1 LTDANEAL
9 VSRGLHRIL
18 LLARQHLEMDLA
30 FVTEFSEGKQVYRG
44 LAGDADSFGCELGGE
59 LAVAETY
66 CQLMI
71 SGQIPNAISDT
82 TTHPVVRGL
91 AVTHVADI
99 GCYVGVPIHLSDGSV
114 YGSLCAVNHTSRP
127 VDERDAKFLRLLAEL
142 LAAEVQ
148 AEQEQAQERAH
159 IQHIIRNER
168 LTIALQPIVDLQSG
182 VVLGV
187 EALSR
192 FPHRFGS
199 PDVVFRAAHLAGVGI
214 DLERLA
220 ARLAFET
227 VPLLGPEVY
236 LAINLSPAVAIQ
248 LAGLVLE
255 TSELPVDRLILE
267 ITEHSAVESYA
278 MLRDSLGAVRRC
290 GLRLAI
296 DDAGAGYAS
305 LQHIV
310 ELAPDLIKAD
320 RSLVDGVAHDRA
332 RQSVVRA
339 LVGVAAD
346 LDAVI
351 VAEGVERPDD
361 LDTIRGLDVD
371 AAQGYLFARPSTDR
385 TDVTKWIASGLP
397 R

>member
-1 LTDANEAL
+1 LADANEAL

-44 LAGDADSFGCELGGE
+44 LAGDADSFGCELDGE
-59 LAVAETY
+59 LALAETY

-71 SGQIPNAISDT
+71 SGQIPNAIPDT
-82 TTHPVVRGL
+82 ATHPGVRGL
-91 AVTHVADI
+91 AVTHVAGI
-99 GCYVGVPIHLSDGSV
+99 GCYVGVPIHLSDGSI
-114 YGSLCAVNHTSRP
+114 YGSLCAVSHTSRP

-142 LAAEVQ
+142 LAAEVE

-159 IQHIIRNER
+159 IQRIIRDAR
-168 LTIALQPIVDLQSG
+168 LTIALQPIVDLHSG
-182 VVLGV
+182 VVLGT

-192 FPHRFGS
+192 FPHDFGS
-199 PDVVFRAAHLAGVGI
+199 PEAVFRAAHRAGVGI
-214 DLERLA
+214 EFERYA
-220 ARLAFET
+220 VRRAFET
-227 VPLLGPEVY
+227 FPLLEPEVY
-236 LAINLSPAVAIQ
+236 LAINLSPAVAIE

-255 TSELPVDRLILE
+255 TSDLPVDRLVLE
-267 ITEHSAVESYA
+267 ITEHSAVENYTS
-278 MLRDSLGAVRRC
+278 LRDRLAVVRRR

-310 ELAPDLIKAD
+310 ELGPDLIKAD

-332 RQSVVRA
+332 RRSVVRA

-346 LDAVI
+346 LDAVV
-351 VAEGVERPDD
+351 VAEGVERPED
-361 LDTIRGLDVD
+361 LETIRGLGVD

-385 TDVTKWIASGLP
+385 TDVTRWIASGLP

>member
-1 LTDANEAL
+1 
-9 VSRGLHRIL
+9 
-18 LLARQHLEMDLA
+18 
-30 FVTEFSEGKQVYRG
+30 
-44 LAGDADSFGCELGGE
+44 
-59 LAVAETY
+59 
-66 CQLMI
+66 
-71 SGQIPNAISDT
+71 
-82 TTHPVVRGL
+82 
-91 AVTHVADI
+91 
-99 GCYVGVPIHLSDGSV
+99 
-114 YGSLCAVNHTSRP
+114 
-127 VDERDAKFLRLLAEL
+127 
-142 LAAEVQ
+142 
-148 AEQEQAQERAH
+148 
-159 IQHIIRNER
+159 
-168 LTIALQPIVDLQSG
+168 
-182 VVLGV
+182 
-187 EALSR
+187 
-192 FPHRFGS
+192 
-199 PDVVFRAAHLAGVGI
+199 
-214 DLERLA
+214 
-220 ARLAFET
+220 
-227 VPLLGPEVY
+227 
-236 LAINLSPAVAIQ
+236 
-248 LAGLVLE
+248 
-255 TSELPVDRLILE
+255 VDRLILE

-278 MLRDSLGAVRRC
+278 MLRDSLGPVRRC